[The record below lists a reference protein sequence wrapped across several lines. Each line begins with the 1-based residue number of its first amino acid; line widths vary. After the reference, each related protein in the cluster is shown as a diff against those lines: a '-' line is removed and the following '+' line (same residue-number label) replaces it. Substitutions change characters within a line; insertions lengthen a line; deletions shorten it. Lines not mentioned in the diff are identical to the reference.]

1 MNKTLKEVLNWLT
14 KLEEKYNKTEAKEK
28 RSPNKFRTYKKKGKA
43 VKKIK
48 HEPLRDLDGNI
59 IPEASNTDD
68 TGSIFSTKE
77 SESPLTLK

>member
-1 MNKTLKEVLNWLT
+1 MKTLKEVLDWLT
-14 KLEEKYNKTEAKEK
+14 GLEKKYNKTEAKTEG
-28 RSPNKFRTYKKKGKA
+28 RSPNKYRTYKKKGKA

-48 HEPLRDLDGNI
+48 HEPLRDLQGNI
-59 IPEASNTDD
+59 IPEANDTND